1 MELDFTSS
9 RPIYS
14 QIIHQ
19 FSKAVARGDLAPGD
33 RVPSQRE
40 LAEQAKVNPNTV
52 QRAYREMEQMELV
65 ETLRGQGTFI
75 TNRPDLLDK
84 LRSELAAQ
92 AVKAFLDEMNSLGLK
107 GEDVVRMV
115 QEGFGG
121 DDHV

>member
-1 MELDFTSS
+1 
-9 RPIYS
+9 
-14 QIIHQ
+14 
-19 FSKAVARGDLAPGD
+19 
-33 RVPSQRE
+33 
-40 LAEQAKVNPNTV
+40 
-52 QRAYREMEQMELV
+52 MELV

>member
-75 TNRPDLLDK
+75 TNRPDLHDK